1 MPNLTHLS
9 TDVQIYNESSYF
21 LNCISDNCFSI
32 NCDFDIFILNMF
44 MFSLPLLLT
53 IMEPIYYYR
62 NTGKTDNGSE
72 RLENDGTQISIF
84 IENFPVLCFDMF

>member
-1 MPNLTHLS
+1 
-9 TDVQIYNESSYF
+9 
-21 LNCISDNCFSI
+21 
-32 NCDFDIFILNMF
+32 MF

-53 IMEPIYYYR
+53 IMEPIYYYI